1 MLRPIKLAWAAT
13 VVLAVAV
20 GASVSASG
28 GETCGCGSEPR
39 RQSPPT
45 CHCVQHRCCGRPF
58 GCGRFYDPPNAMLV
72 PSAPSFMMAPMM
84 VTPFAMAPVAA
95 MPVAAYGY
103 QPAAVPAQFT
113 LTATPA
119 QSPAAA
125 PAKPNADILELL
137 RAMAEASK
145 SAAPSAAPIV
155 APAAPSDCCGAL
167 EQRVSKLETDVRTL
181 QAMVNSHTKLLNKL
195 AE

>member
-1 MLRPIKLAWAAT
+1 
-13 VVLAVAV
+13 
-20 GASVSASG
+20 
-28 GETCGCGSEPR
+28 
-39 RQSPPT
+39 
-45 CHCVQHRCCGRPF
+45 
-58 GCGRFYDPPNAMLV
+58 
-72 PSAPSFMMAPMM
+72 MM